1 MVDGY
6 ARRPAAPADPAD
18 MTSRPANPAPARSS
32 PPHRAATAGAPFAV
46 LLTAMLAPMPASAQD
61 LTAEEIAAAVGDRT
75 YQGSMTADA
84 FAEYYAADGTIR
96 GDGYAGTWRAGPDSL
111 CFAYGDAAEQCWS
124 VLLNGPALTLVK
136 DGEVDGSGMLVDGNP
151 LGL

>member
-1 MVDGY
+1 MSLFLPLPP
-6 ARRPAAPADPAD
+6 ARRLAVPVAALATLASTLAS
-18 MTSRPANPAPARSS
+18 MS
-32 PPHRAATAGAPFAV
+32 AA
-46 LLTAMLAPMPASAQD
+46 AQG
-61 LTAEEIAAAVGDRT
+61 LTAEQIAAAVGDRT

-96 GDGYAGTWRAGPDSL
+96 GDGYTGTWRAGPDEL
-111 CFAYGDAAEQCWS
+111 CFAYGDADEQCWN
-124 VLLNGPALTLVK
+124 VLINGPAMTLLK